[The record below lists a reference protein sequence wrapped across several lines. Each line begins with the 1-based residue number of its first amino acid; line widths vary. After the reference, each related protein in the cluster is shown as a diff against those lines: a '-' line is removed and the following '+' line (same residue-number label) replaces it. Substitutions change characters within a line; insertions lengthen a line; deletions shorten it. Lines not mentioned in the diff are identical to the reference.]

1 MKTLSALIV
10 AATVFAA
17 QAVLAQESPAV
28 AAAKVSADAWLK
40 RMDAADYAGTWET
53 SAASMHSEMSKS
65 SWKMLI
71 TALHWPLGDFKSRKF
86 KSAVLQKAPAGKPGP
101 DKVVI
106 DYLSQYENKAD
117 VKETVTTSLEKDN
130 SWKVSGFN
138 ING

>member
-1 MKTLSALIV
+1 MKILSALIV
-10 AATVFAA
+10 AATVFAV
-17 QAVLAQESPAV
+17 QPVIAQESPAV
-28 AAAKVSADAWLK
+28 TAAKISADAWLK
-40 RMDAADYAGTWET
+40 RMDAEDYAGTWDT
-53 SAASMHSEMSKS
+53 SSSSMHKEMSKS

-106 DYLSQYENKAD
+106 DYVSQYENKAD
-117 VKETVTTSLEKDN
+117 VKETVTTTLEKDN

>member
-1 MKTLSALIV
+1 MKILSALIV
-10 AATVFAA
+10 AATVFAV
-17 QAVLAQESPAV
+17 QPVIAQESPAV
-28 AAAKVSADAWLK
+28 TAAKISADAWLK
-40 RMDAADYAGTWET
+40 RMDAEDYAGTWDT
-53 SAASMHSEMSKS
+53 SSSSMHKEMSKS
-65 SWKMLI
+65 SWKMLV

-86 KSAVLQKAPAGKPGP
+86 KSAVLQKAPSGKPGP

>member
-1 MKTLSALIV
+1 MKILYALIV
-10 AATVFAA
+10 AATVFAV
-17 QAVLAQESPAV
+17 QPVIAQESPAV
-28 AAAKVSADAWLK
+28 TAAKISADAWLK
-40 RMDAADYAGTWET
+40 RMDAEDYAGTWDT
-53 SAASMHSEMSKS
+53 SSSSMHKEMSKS

-101 DKVVI
+101 DQVVI
-106 DYLSQYENKAD
+106 DYVSQYENKAD
-117 VKETVTTSLEKDN
+117 VKETVTTTLEKDN